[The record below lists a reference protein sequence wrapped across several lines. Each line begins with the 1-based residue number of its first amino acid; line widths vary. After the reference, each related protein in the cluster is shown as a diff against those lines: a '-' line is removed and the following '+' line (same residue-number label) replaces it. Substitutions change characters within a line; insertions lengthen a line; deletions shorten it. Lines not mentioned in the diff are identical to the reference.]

1 MYFKPTLFALAIA
14 AVGSSIAATPAA
26 NIAISSGASASK
38 GNFKLAL
45 AGRCTAANATAQ
57 LAEFISGNNISTYVC
72 AQAGS
77 FANVNAPTAGE
88 YNAATTINFSGT
100 AFAEVRLNV
109 TNGSFS
115 AVCLLAGWPAGTACP
130 AADTYLDPATG
141 SLSAAPSG
149 STVVGGL
156 LDLEPNGF
164 LGTVRAGITLP
175 AGTATISAN
184 VGQTFGVAVSND
196 LYAAMFADQQG
207 AGKLP
212 ISCLVSDT
220 SKPECV
226 PVIGKAQMATI
237 MTNSDN
243 NAAQTRG
250 ANFLAS
256 GVGSG
261 TLLKYARRVDTSGT
275 QAIAQQYF
283 LGNVCSPAP
292 RTVLPQPAVSP
303 TLTAGGALSV
313 YALGSTGNVRDLLNG
328 VGQSSPNYVVGVVS
342 GENNQTG
349 QTWKWVRV
357 GGMAI
362 GETAQPAEAGVTVTN
377 TNTALDGRYDFWFLS
392 RVVRPTAATS
402 VNFWN
407 SVITGF
413 GNVAV
418 NTTRGLFRTNETTF
432 SKGTTNSCAPAASS

>member
-1 MYFKPTLFALAIA
+1 MQFKHTVFALAFVA
-14 AVGSSIAATPAA
+14 AGSAMAATPAA
-26 NIAISSGASASK
+26 QIAISSGASASK

-45 AGRCTAANATAQ
+45 TSRCSGQ
-57 LAEFISGNNISTYVC
+57 LAEFAPAGNSNVSTYVC
-72 AQAGS
+72 APAGS
-77 FANVNAPTAGE
+77 FANANAPTAAE
-88 YNAATTINFSGT
+88 YSAAGSTNFTGT
-100 AFAEVRLNV
+100 AFAEVRYNV

-115 AVCLLAGWPAGTACP
+115 AVCLLAGWPSGTNCA
-130 AADTYLDPATG
+130 AADTYLDPASG
-141 SLSAAPSG
+141 SLAAAPSG
-149 STVVGGL
+149 SVVVGGL

-164 LGTVRAGITLP
+164 LASVRLGISLP
-175 AGTATISAN
+175 AGTTTISAN

-207 AGKLP
+207 SGKLP
-212 ISCLVSDT
+212 VGCLVTDT
-220 SKPECV
+220 AKPECV

-237 MTNSDN
+237 MSNADN

-256 GVGSG
+256 GVANG
-261 TLLKYARRVDTSGT
+261 TRLNYARRVDTSGT
-275 QAIAQQYF
+275 QAVAQQYF

-292 RTVLPQPAVSP
+292 RTVLPQPGVSP
-303 TLTAGGALSV
+303 TASAGGNLFV
-313 YALGSTGNVRDLLNG
+313 YALGSTGNVRTLLNG
-328 VGQSSPNYVVGVVS
+328 TSPNYTIGIIS

-349 QTWKWVRV
+349 QTWKWLRV

-362 GETAQPAEAGVTVTN
+362 GETAQPAEGGVTVTN

-392 RVVRPTAATS
+392 RIVRPTATTS

-413 GNVAV
+413 GSVPV
-418 NTTRGLFRTNETTF
+418 NTTPGLFRTNETLY
-432 SKGTTNSCAPAASS
+432 SKGTANSCAPAASS